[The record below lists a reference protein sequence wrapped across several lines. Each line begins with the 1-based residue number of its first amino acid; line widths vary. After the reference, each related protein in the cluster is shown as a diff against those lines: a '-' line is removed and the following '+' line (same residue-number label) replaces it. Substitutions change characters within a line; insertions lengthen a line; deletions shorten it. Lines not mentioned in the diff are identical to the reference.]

1 MPVLYGIFM
10 YMGVSALRNMHVS
23 DLRRSIHGTGESS
36 FGW

>member
-23 DLRRSIHGTGESS
+23 DFRRAIRCTRMS
-36 FGW
+36 FGY